1 MEFILEP
8 LYKLFSQVV
17 GENEAEL
24 KETLNGLGIYLKAS
38 DYGMDVKPL
47 LKIVLARF
55 FGDIHGFVDMLVK
68 HVPSPNNAAKTK
80 VGFFIFYF
88 PFLVLK
94 QLPFFLHQIPNIYT
108 GPLNS
113 TFARSM
119 LACDPNGPLVIHIVK
134 VNSSHFE

>member
-1 MEFILEP
+1 LEP

-80 VGFFIFYF
+80 VGFLFSIFLSWSSNNY
-88 PFLVLK
+88 LS
-94 QLPFFLHQIPNIYT
+94 FFTRFQI
-108 GPLNS
+108 S
-113 TFARSM
+113 TQA
-119 LACDPNGPLVIHIVK
+119 H
-134 VNSSHFE
+134 